1 MNDKI
6 QGTEAPVS
14 ARRRLIRG
22 VFAAPAALTLY
33 SGSVSARSV
42 INCVTKR
49 VTSPELPGLTTEQGT
64 TFIRVQLQKFSGVFN
79 STALTNRTSRWI
91 KGSDIALLQAAG
103 RSVYMT
109 ATQWQLYDR
118 GNTNATSRC
127 DFNSSGGNI
136 PFNPASAYS
145 PSYPATT
152 KNPGDVISSTPT
164 EAGTVSCGSGGGP
177 NVVSSTG
184 PVGDQWVAIKVNSA
198 GDIVGVVGINN
209 TSGQS
214 AIWQSCWTSFRIG

>member
-64 TFIRVQLQKFSGVFN
+64 TFIRVQLQKFTGKLG
-79 STALTNRTSRWI
+79 TTGLTNRTSRWI
-91 KGSDIALLQAAG
+91 RGSDIALLQAAG
-103 RSVYMT
+103 QSVYIT

-118 GNTNATSRC
+118 DTTGTTSSC
-127 DFNSSGGNI
+127 NLGGST
-136 PFNPASAYS
+136 PFNPASAY
-145 PSYPATT
+145 ALTT
-152 KNPGDVISSTPT
+152 VGTIISSQPT
-164 EAGTVSCGSGGGP
+164 EANTALPCGNGSNTN
-177 NVVSSTG
+177 NVIDSS
-184 PVGDQWVAIKVNSA
+184 PAFVGDQWVAIKVNSA
-198 GDIVGVVGINN
+198 GGIVGVVGI
-209 TSGQS
+209 SDVAGQS
-214 AIWQSCWTSFRIG
+214 AIWQSCWSSFRIG